1 MSATIDG
8 TYSFRLT
15 KAQFQT
21 FEGTVVVVRRKRR
34 FPSPFNLTMS
44 PVTERIAV
52 ADAQGAP
59 PRSWRNIAIALT
71 TLSNL
76 PPVPNSPP
84 HPVSPHCPNRRFLS

>member
-1 MSATIDG
+1 MITPMSATIDG

-21 FEGTVVVVRRKRR
+21 VEGTVVVRRKRR

-59 PRSWRNIAIALT
+59 A
-71 TLSNL
+71 
-76 PPVPNSPP
+76 
-84 HPVSPHCPNRRFLS
+84 